1 MIVLLDL
8 IFIIIEYR
16 ETNEYNFFLLNH
28 NSTTNT
34 EKFKI

>member
-8 IFIIIEYR
+8 IYITIEYH

-28 NSTTNT
+28 NSTTNMG
-34 EKFKI
+34 KFKI